1 MKSAAEYP
9 EYQGD
14 PENIQFLTRN
24 EHLAAHK
31 GSWQNPTN
39 WYYNP
44 ETKEFIDFGEN
55 KPIPCE
61 AINLS
66 EPVCSP
72 VIDSQNEKR
81 RIKREVH
88 ESFGDKVLRAVDA
101 VRKFSE
107 MHPILTGIVKWGG
120 IAAAAITTAAVA
132 NNSSGGGRS
141 SGDGGSDYSS
151 SESFDDYSADDGER
165 SEAGI
170 VGLGTARE
178 PKSNYR
184 GIQLLQKLQQLLLRI
199 FQGETLDYIG
209 SNKMVTFKLIE
220 KSEEKLIYRY
230 YPEGNEDKRPGTII
244 VNRLKE
250 EIELTELAEDDWERE
265 IPAGEINELIE
276 SINQMKCE
284 NGETD
289 FLDLVT
295 EPKHDV
301 WYGDHALGEIMKHLR
316 EGEILEKGMQMWY

>member
-1 MKSAAEYP
+1 M
-9 EYQGD
+9 
-14 PENIQFLTRN
+14 
-24 EHLAAHK
+24 
-31 GSWQNPTN
+31 
-39 WYYNP
+39 
-44 ETKEFIDFGEN
+44 
-55 KPIPCE
+55 
-61 AINLS
+61 
-66 EPVCSP
+66 
-72 VIDSQNEKR
+72 
-81 RIKREVH
+81 
-88 ESFGDKVLRAVDA
+88 
-101 VRKFSE
+101 
-107 MHPILTGIVKWGG
+107 
-120 IAAAAITTAAVA
+120 
-132 NNSSGGGRS
+132 
-141 SGDGGSDYSS
+141 
-151 SESFDDYSADDGER
+151 
-165 SEAGI
+165 
-170 VGLGTARE
+170 TARE

-289 FLDLVT
+289 ILSLVT
-295 EPKHDV
+295 EPEHDIL
-301 WYGDHALGEIMKHLR
+301 YGDHAIREIIKHLR
-316 EGEILEKGMQMWY
+316 EGEIPEKGMQMWY